1 MDSLVYH
8 DPNEA
13 PFYHFEEFSCSY
25 VSLFMFVVLVLVS
38 LKKDLSIFMRMGS
51 IGAVC
56 VTSLIIFV
64 VSYSVYSISNTE
76 YKFVISEEDISPDQL
91 GVQNLLLFNSGY
103 SSLAG
108 VLCAGYFIHQCSL
121 PIT

>member
-1 MDSLVYH
+1 MDNLVYH

-76 YKFVISEEDISPDQL
+76 FKFVIDAADISPE
-91 GVQNLLLFNSGY
+91 
-103 SSLAG
+103 
-108 VLCAGYFIHQCSL
+108 
-121 PIT
+121 